1 MEKVA
6 IVGTGIAGMSA
17 AWLLH
22 KKYDITVFEQNDYI
36 GGHTNT
42 VDVNEDGTNIPIDT
56 GFIVFNKTNYPNLV
70 KLLDKLDVAYKP
82 TKMSFSV
89 QHIPRGLE
97 YSGSGFNGIFGQR
110 RNLLS
115 RSFIKMLAD
124 INRFNT
130 SSIEVLE
137 KPEYA
142 QHTLGDFIEEKKFG
156 KDFKENYLLPMNS
169 AIWST
174 PPEKSLEF
182 PLLTLVRFFKNHGL
196 LGVNSHFQWYT
207 VDGGSKNYRE
217 KLIKPFQHKIKI
229 NSKIIKIKK
238 EANYVELQTI
248 HGEKFH
254 FDKVILAGH
263 ADQSLGILG
272 NPTSLETNLLKNFS
286 YQPNKVTLHTDA
298 SVMPKRKR
306 VWSAWNY
313 RIEKLNGSWKTST
326 VYSMNALQQ
335 VSDKKEYFL
344 SVNDA
349 GIVNPDKIIK
359 EFTYDH
365 PVFTVDAIEAQ
376 KELHQLNENGQV
388 YFCGSYFGYGF
399 HEDALKS
406 GIQAAEQLAGEKLW
420 N

>member
-42 VDVNEDGTNIPIDT
+42 VDVKEDGANIPIDT

-70 KLLDKLDVAYKP
+70 KLFDKLDVAYKP

-130 SSIEVLE
+130 SSVEVLE

-156 KDFKENYLLPMNS
+156 KDFKENYLL
-169 AIWST
+169 AY
-174 PPEKSLEF
+174 EF
-182 PLLTLVRFFKNHGL
+182 CYLVN
-196 LGVNSHFQWYT
+196 T
-207 VDGGSKNYRE
+207 
-217 KLIKPFQHKIKI
+217 
-229 NSKIIKIKK
+229 
-238 EANYVELQTI
+238 A
-248 HGEKFH
+248 
-254 FDKVILAGH
+254 
-263 ADQSLGILG
+263 
-272 NPTSLETNLLKNFS
+272 
-286 YQPNKVTLHTDA
+286 
-298 SVMPKRKR
+298 
-306 VWSAWNY
+306 
-313 RIEKLNGSWKTST
+313 
-326 VYSMNALQQ
+326 
-335 VSDKKEYFL
+335 
-344 SVNDA
+344 
-349 GIVNPDKIIK
+349 
-359 EFTYDH
+359 
-365 PVFTVDAIEAQ
+365 
-376 KELHQLNENGQV
+376 
-388 YFCGSYFGYGF
+388 
-399 HEDALKS
+399 
-406 GIQAAEQLAGEKLW
+406 
-420 N
+420 